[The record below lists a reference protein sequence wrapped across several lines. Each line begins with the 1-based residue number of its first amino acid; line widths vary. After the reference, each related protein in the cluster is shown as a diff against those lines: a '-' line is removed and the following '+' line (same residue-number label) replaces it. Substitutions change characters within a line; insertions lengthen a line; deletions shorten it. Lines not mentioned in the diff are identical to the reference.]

1 MSTRR
6 RFVKNTVLGSVGI
19 SLVPTAKSYSAIYG
33 ANDRINVAVMGTNS
47 RGFAL
52 TKVFIESENV
62 KVTSICDVDSL
73 VTGKTVD
80 MVNKLQGSKPT
91 GEKDIRKVLESKDVD
106 LLVIAAPD
114 HWHAPATLMALQA
127 GKHVYVEKPCG
138 HNAKEGEM
146 IVEAQK
152 KYDKIVQMGNQQRS
166 GIFAHTALND
176 INEGLIGNAYH
187 ARCWYSNKRQ
197 SIGHGKS
204 AKIPDNLDFELW
216 QGPAP
221 REGYRDNIVHYNWHW
236 FKNWGTGE
244 ICNNGTHALDIARW
258 LLQVDYPTKVTSVGG
273 RYHVDDDWEFPDT
286 QNTAFEFGNSK
297 SISWESVSRNGMPTY
312 GQMTGTLI
320 QGTKGNMLINTNGYR
335 LYDESGKQIKEL
347 LSESELDTA
356 DLVGINK
363 LSHHH
368 AANTL
373 NAIRKGEA
381 LNSPITEGHKSV
393 LLCHLGN
400 ISQQVGR
407 SLNTSSSNGHIQ
419 NDEEAMT
426 LWGRSYADGWEPM
439 V

>member
-1 MSTRR
+1 M
-6 RFVKNTVLGSVGI
+6 L
-19 SLVPTAKSYSAIYG
+19 
-33 ANDRINVAVMGTNS
+33 
-47 RGFAL
+47 
-52 TKVFIESENV
+52 
-62 KVTSICDVDSL
+62 
-73 VTGKTVD
+73 
-80 MVNKLQGSKPT
+80 
-91 GEKDIRKVLESKDVD
+91 
-106 LLVIAAPD
+106 
-114 HWHAPATLMALQA
+114 
-127 GKHVYVEKPCG
+127 
-138 HNAKEGEM
+138 
-146 IVEAQK
+146 VEAQK
-152 KYDKIVQMGNQQRS
+152 KYNKIVQMGNQQRS

-176 INEGLIGNAYH
+176 INDGLIGEPYH
-187 ARCWYSNKRQ
+187 AKCWYSNKRQ

-204 AKIPDNLDFELW
+204 TKVPDNLDFELW

-258 LLQVDYPTKVTSVGG
+258 LLQVDYPTKVTSIGG

-286 QNTAFEFGNSK
+286 QNTAFEFGDSK

-320 QGTKGNMLINTNGYR
+320 QGTKGNMLVNTNGYR

-347 LSESELDTA
+347 LSESKLDTA

-373 NAIRKGEA
+373 KAIRKGEA
-381 LNSPITEGHKSV
+381 LTSPISEGHKSV

-407 SLNTSSSNGHIQ
+407 SLTTNSANGHIQ
-419 NDEEAMT
+419 NDEEAMA
-426 LWGRSYADGWEPM
+426 LWGRSYANGWEP
-439 V
+439 VV